1 MILSMFK
8 NKFDRYKKN
17 IKNNKGGVIPLL
29 GVSLI
34 IFALTVA
41 VYFVADY
48 VSSDYARSGSVY
60 NWDYGYTERLNKVP
74 DSELKV
80 FNKQNAFVT
89 ESSVRRSN
97 IYIVKTFAPSDK
109 KRELVIKTD
118 HSPIMVK
125 LNGRI
130 VYDNQYKTADYVANS
145 YNSIE
150 LKGSSR
156 EQVVEV
162 FMKLPFSVRFEAF
175 VSKGGANAFSFSLRF
190 FAGAAVLLAGIA
202 VILVS
207 AFLSIRKKKLL
218 YSAAIGSLITYIGAA
233 VMLGQL
239 PEITYLYNA
248 PMLYNIGCALV
259 HMTFIF
265 GLLCIVGRMKHRK
278 NLVATVIS
286 AGIISAASY
295 LLAVSPP
302 YFGLFAFVAAAVTAA
317 AAVYVSANASG
328 YVLRR
333 TQYASPVFVIS
344 VYSALIEALSGFFM
358 ITRNMSMYT
367 FTVSVPSLVLAGT
380 IGYVFYSDY
389 RYREKNSEL
398 QKETLRYGDSIDNVS
413 VFIHKMLL
421 CSSEDMFYKSA
432 VEEIT
437 ALLVKYNS
445 SYSEVRYGTAVKT
458 DGEWNEII
466 ENGLEDCRYNLIE
479 NSSLEN
485 GKGCLFSDTYF
496 DFALKKGG
504 VISAVMHF
512 ENITNGLDM
521 LFVSMIESAYCG
533 LEIAY
538 EKICDS
544 AGSREINIILG
555 ELALNTEMD
564 NGYSPE
570 HLENIGKYTYFLC
583 KKLGMSEEDAK
594 RISLASKL
602 HDIGKIAIPKNII
615 NKSGKLTEEEQVI
628 VGSHVKFGH
637 LILSAYK
644 DDPLLD
650 DAAEIAQ
657 YHHERFDGT
666 GSYGL
671 KGDEIPLAARIT
683 TICDVYDALVS
694 ERSYKQAWSK
704 ERAMNFIE
712 ENSGI
717 IFDPELIEPFR
728 QCIDEN
734 E

>member
-1 MILSMFK
+1 MF
-8 NKFDRYKKN
+8 NKVSDRYNKS
-17 IKNNKGGVIPLL
+17 IKNNRGGVIPLL

-48 VSSDYARSGSVY
+48 VSADYARTGSVY

-74 DSELKV
+74 DAELRV
-80 FNKQNAFVT
+80 FNKQNPFIT
-89 ESSVRRSN
+89 EKEVRRSN
-97 IYIVKTFAPSDK
+97 IYLVKTFAPSDK
-109 KRELVIKTD
+109 KRGLVIKTD
-118 HSPIMVK
+118 HSPIMIKV
-125 LNGRI
+125 NGRI

-145 YNSIE
+145 YNAVE
-150 LKGSSR
+150 LAGTSR

-162 FMKLPFSVRFEAF
+162 FMKLPFSVRFESF
-175 VSKGGANAFSFSLRF
+175 VSKGSVSAFSFSLRF
-190 FAGAAVLLAGIA
+190 FAGAVVFLAGLAA
-202 VILVS
+202 VVLSAILS
-207 AFLSIRKKKLL
+207 ARKKKLL
-218 YSAAIGSLITYIGAA
+218 YSVVVGGLITYIGFA
-233 VMLGQL
+233 VMLSQL
-239 PEITYLYNA
+239 PEITYLFNA
-248 PMLYNIGCALV
+248 PMLYNVGCALV
-259 HMTFIF
+259 HLTFIF
-265 GLLCIVGRMKHRK
+265 GLLCVVGRMKRRK
-278 NLVATVIS
+278 NLVVAVVS
-286 AGIISAASY
+286 AGIVSAAAY
-295 LLAVSPP
+295 MLALSAPH
-302 YFGLFAFVAAAVTAA
+302 FGLFAFVATAVTVASAA
-317 AAVYVSANASG
+317 YISLTAAG
-328 YVLRR
+328 YVPMR
-333 TQYASPVFVIS
+333 TQYSTPMFVIS
-344 VYSALIEALSGFFM
+344 VYEALFVALSGFFM
-358 ITRNMSMYT
+358 IGRSVSMYT
-367 FTVSVPSLVLAGT
+367 YTVSVPSLVVAGT
-380 IGYVFYSDY
+380 IGYIFYSDY

-413 VFIHKMLL
+413 AFIHNMLL
-421 CSSEDMFYKSA
+421 CTNEDAFYKTA
-432 VEEIT
+432 VGEINN
-437 ALLVKYNS
+437 LLLKYNS
-445 SYSEVRYGTAVKT
+445 SYSDVRCGTAVKT
-458 DGEWNEII
+458 GGEWSEII
-466 ENGLEDCRYNLIE
+466 NNGLENCRYELIK
-479 NSSLEN
+479 NASLEN

-504 VISAVMHF
+504 VINVIMHF

-544 AGSREINIILG
+544 VDSREINIILG

-570 HLENIGKYTYFLC
+570 HLENIGRYAYALC
-583 KKLGMSEEDAK
+583 KKLGMSEDEAQ

-637 LILSAYK
+637 LILSAYD
-644 DDPLLD
+644 DDPLLA
-650 DAAEIAQ
+650 DAAEIAR
-657 YHHERFDGT
+657 YHHERYDGT

-671 KGDEIPLAARIT
+671 KGEEIPLAARIT

-704 ERAMNFIE
+704 ERALSYIE
-712 ENSGI
+712 DNSGV
-717 IFDPELIEPFR
+717 IFDPELIEPFK
-728 QCIDEN
+728 QCLDED